1 MKKISLEKVSITKIN
16 QLQLIGKQTFA
27 EAFSSN
33 NSAENIAAYLSSEFS
48 IEKLSIQLSD
58 QDCAFYFALFEDNI
72 IGYLKTN
79 FGHSQTETNHNN
91 SLEIERIYVLKE
103 FYGKNVGQL
112 LLEKAIEISKEKE
125 VDYVWLGVW
134 EKNPRAIRFYQK
146 NGFIAFDKHSF
157 ILGDEEQIDI
167 LMKLEI
173 N

>member
-1 MKKISLEKVSITKIN
+1 M
-16 QLQLIGKQTFA
+16 
-27 EAFSSN
+27 
-33 NSAENIAAYLSSEFS
+33 
-48 IEKLSIQLSD
+48 SD